1 MSFPFYLRRRHLPF
15 QLRDACL
22 ELALLR
28 LGLGPRRFGL
38 GPGFRLGLGPRRF
51 GLGLGLGGGDL
62 ARGLRLD
69 PGLDKPTPRL

>member
-1 MSFPFYLRRRHLPF
+1 LSFPFHLRRRHLPF

-38 GPGFRLGLGPRRF
+38 GPGCRF